1 MVKKKEY
8 LLSFNEFKEPE
19 VIYDKQAVGLLLLR
33 LITMD
38 PGTDPL
44 HPDMGVGIRRY
55 RYAMDIEETLA
66 KKIDD
71 QIHTYLPYFEDAEI
85 TLTFTPQHTLNV
97 EISMDDIVYVY
108 ESDIKKDE
116 SATTLD
122 TISSN

>member
-1 MVKKKEY
+1 
-8 LLSFNEFKEPE
+8 
-19 VIYDKQAVGLLLLR
+19 
-33 LITMD
+33 MD